1 MVAEAE
7 GGGCFHCGQ
16 PLPPDPPRS
25 RIEGVE
31 RAFCCRG
38 CAAAA
43 EWIRSA
49 GLADYYRLRSEA
61 GERVGEE
68 ALDYAAWDREDVQ
81 REHSRVVDGRR
92 EITLVVDGMRCAAC
106 AWLIDRALKQVD
118 GIEEIGANAVTARV
132 RLRWDPARL
141 RLSDA
146 LRRLA
151 SLGYRPHLAPGEA
164 VEHERQRERRSMLLR
179 LGVAALGT
187 LQAMMFAEALYLDF
201 SNQMPEATRD
211 FFRWIAFLLAT
222 PVVFYSGWPFLS
234 GMARELRARHLGM
247 DTLIA
252 SSVLLAYLGSLVE
265 TLRGGPHVWID
276 AAVMFVFLLLAA
288 RAIETFARQHAN
300 AGVDRLARARP
311 ALAWRLDAAGRAEQ
325 VTAAELSPGD
335 LLRVGV
341 GEAVAADGELLDAG
355 EFDEAL
361 LSGESRPVHR
371 AAGDTALAGSQCR
384 AGPVRLRVTRTGQ
397 DTRLSHLVRLVEE
410 AQGQRPRLARLADGI
425 ASRFV
430 VGLLVSAVAVFA
442 LWWQIAPERA
452 FEVMLAVLV
461 VSCPCALS
469 LAVPAALAAAH
480 GALARIGVL
489 GLGSDALEHLAGV
502 EVLLLDKTG
511 TLTEGRPRVVGV
523 EAFPALEELGI
534 PCRIGFSRDSH
545 IGPVESLTKSVG
557 AEAPPTPNTEPAASA
572 DESERGSLPV
582 SLCGSGFSRDS
593 HIGPVESLTKSVGA
607 EAPPTAASGR
617 AGEAS
622 PEQHAL
628 ALAGALER
636 GSGHPLA
643 EAFPDPGLLR
653 ATELRTEVGRGVAG
667 IIEGQRL
674 RIGRADFAAGR
685 EDDGAL
691 WLGDGSIAL
700 ARFELADRPRP
711 EAAATIAALHA
722 LGLSVELA
730 SGDGEDAV
738 RDVAQRLGVDVF
750 RARQSPE
757 DKLVRLRELQAQG
770 RRVAMLGDG
779 INDAPVLAGADVSIA
794 MGEGAALAHRAADLV
809 LLGGSLARVPQAIAI
824 ARRSRAVIRQNLAW
838 AAAYN
843 LIALPI
849 AATGWVTPWMA
860 AVGMALSSLLV
871 TLNALRLA
879 RLPAEPK
886 TAAGEE
892 STGTRGIMPV

>member
-1 MVAEAE
+1 MAETA

-31 RAFCCRG
+31 RDFCCRG

-81 REHSRVVDGRR
+81 REHSRIVDGGR

-106 AWLIDRALKQVD
+106 AWLIDRALQRVD

-141 RLSDA
+141 RLSEA

-164 VEHERQRERRSMLLR
+164 VERERQRERRSMLLR
-179 LGVAALGT
+179 LGVAALGS

-201 SNQMPEATRD
+201 SNQMPDATRD

-247 DTLIA
+247 DTLIG
-252 SSVLLAYLGSLVE
+252 SSVLLAYGGSLVE

-311 ALAWRLDAAGRAEQ
+311 ALAWRLDASGRAEQ
-325 VTAAELSPGD
+325 VPAAELAPGD
-335 LLRVGV
+335 VLRVSV

-371 AAGDTALAGSQCR
+371 KAGDTALAGSQCR

-397 DTRLSHLVRLVEE
+397 DTRLSHLVRLVEQ
-410 AQGQRPRLARLADGI
+410 AQGQRPRLARLANGI

-430 VGLLVSAVAVFA
+430 LGLLLSAVAVFA

-511 TLTEGRPRVVGV
+511 TLTEGRPQVVGV
-523 EAFPALEELGI
+523 QTFPALQSGLGDH
-534 PCRIGFSRDSH
+534 GQLDDS
-545 IGPVESLTKSVG
+545 G
-557 AEAPPTPNTEPAASA
+557 
-572 DESERGSLPV
+572 
-582 SLCGSGFSRDS
+582 
-593 HIGPVESLTKSVGA
+593 
-607 EAPPTAASGR
+607 
-617 AGEAS
+617 
-622 PEQHAL
+622 HAL
-628 ALAGALER
+628 ALAAALER

-643 EAFPDPGLLR
+643 EAFPDPGKLH
-653 ATELRTEVGRGVAG
+653 ADGLRTEIGRGV
-667 IIEGQRL
+667 EGLIDGRRL

-685 EDDGAL
+685 ADDGGL
-691 WLGDGSIAL
+691 WLGDGEQAL

-711 EAAATIAALHA
+711 EAVATIEALHA

-730 SGDGEDAV
+730 SGDGEAAV
-738 RDVAQRLGVDVF
+738 RDVAQRLGIDAW

-757 DKLVRLRELQAQG
+757 DKLARLRELQSQG

-809 LLGGSLARVPQAIAI
+809 LLGGSLARVPQAVAI

-879 RLPAEPK
+879 RLPAEPR
-886 TAAGEE
+886 AAASAE
-892 STGTRGIMPV
+892 SSDARGIMPA